1 MPLHNE
7 DRQLSPISRAA
18 PCTTGATGSSPAAST
33 GAPAD
38 QPDFILVIC
47 RTDPVIDPKARHKG
61 LSAFM
66 LEKPRGELPDGVK
79 GSFVF
84 F

>member
-7 DRQLSPISRAA
+7 DRQLTPISRAA
-18 PCTTGATGSSPAAST
+18 PRATAATGSSPPAST

-47 RTDPVIDPKARHKG
+47 RTAPVIDPKARRHKG

-66 LEKPRGELPDGVK
+66 FGELPDGVK
-79 GSFVF
+79 GSFVSF
-84 F
+84 